1 MAHENK
7 SEMASQGVIGPKA
20 MKVIEGMVE
29 VCGRPQ
35 G

>member
-1 MAHENK
+1 MSHENE
-7 SEMASQGVIGPKA
+7 SEMASQGVIGLKI
-20 MKVIEGMVE
+20 VEVVEGMVE